1 MALETVLGHYRI
13 IREIARSNDVVY
25 EAIDT
30 RINRRVAIKELMM
43 PPGATDAVRQDRI
56 ARFLREARAAGSL
69 THPNIVTIYETEQE
83 NGRYFIVMEYLE
95 GDNLRQKM
103 DREGPL
109 PPDEAVR
116 IATQVLDGLAHA
128 HSKGV
133 IHRDIKP
140 ENIHILPTGLVKIT
154 DFGIAR
160 LKYEPNL
167 TMDGQIFGTP
177 SYMSPE
183 QVQGGAID
191 ERSDLFSVGV
201 ILYEMLAGY
210 KPFQGDSV
218 ITITYNIVH
227 TEPPSP
233 PNIPAPLEWV
243 IRKALRKNPAER
255 FNSALEMKQ
264 ALENALAQL
273 NAPPVIAT
281 PMGPSSYGAP
291 APTGGV
297 LHRRGA
303 TRRITRPRRRVA
315 THRITRPP
323 RQGGRCPRRMVRLRR
338 PLRRPQRLRLCHL
351 RPTSRLHHRSPCCRP
366 PRDSF
371 FGTLLGVILIGG
383 AVLGVIVFGV
393 YSATR
398 AYQEYQLQQ
407 IDEKIAARAKEA
419 EKLFGQGRYLEA
431 AQIYDQLYRSAQS
444 TKWKEEFRRNTAS
457 ALTMHGNQLLE
468 ARRYEEALRIY
479 QQAVQYAPLP
489 EAYAGMA
496 AAEAQLGNREGAVN
510 HWASAARY
518 SRGVQAQEYQRNA
531 AREQIAIGDEAYRRG
546 DIPRAMQAWQTAIE
560 LAPGTPEAREAQ
572 LRFEQA
578 LNELIRR

>member
-69 THPNIVTIYETEQE
+69 THPNIVTIFETEQE

-103 DREGPL
+103 DREGSL

-233 PNIPAPLEWV
+233 PSIPAPLEWV
-243 IRKALRKNPAER
+243 IRKALRKSPAER
-255 FNSALEMKQ
+255 FASALEMKQ

-281 PMGPSSYGAP
+281 PMGAPLPYGAP
-291 APTGGV
+291 APTGGYPPYNAPAPTGGTLPPPYGAPAPTGGTLPPPAPTPAPAPTPTASAPAPYLPPPPPKPV
-297 LHRRGA
+297 LSPA
-303 TRRITRPRRRVA
+303 A
-315 THRITRPP
+315 
-323 RQGGRCPRRMVRLRR
+323 RQFL
-338 PLRRPQRLRLCHL
+338 
-351 RPTSRLHHRSPCCRP
+351 
-366 PRDSF
+366 
-371 FGTLLGVILIGG
+371 GTLLAVILIGG
-383 AVLGVIVFGV
+383 AVLGVVIMGVF
-393 YSATR
+393 SATR

-407 IDEKIAARAKEA
+407 IDEKVAARAKEA

-444 TKWKEEFRRNTAS
+444 TKWKDEFRRNTAS
-457 ALTMHGNQLLE
+457 ALTMHGNQLLD
-468 ARRYEEALRIY
+468 ARRYEEALRVY
-479 QQAVQYAPLP
+479 QQAIQYAPLP

-496 AAEAQLGNREGAVN
+496 AAEALLGNRAGAVN
-510 HWASAARY
+510 HWVSAARH
-518 SRGVQAQEYQRNA
+518 SRGAQAQEYQRNA

-546 DIPRAMQAWQTAIE
+546 DMSRALQAWQTAVE

-572 LRFEQA
+572 RRFEQA
-578 LNELIRR
+578 LNELLRR

>member
-25 EAIDT
+25 EAVDT
-30 RINRRVAIKELMM
+30 RINRRVAIKELLM

-56 ARFLREARAAGSL
+56 ARFQREARAAGSL
-69 THPNIVTIYETEQE
+69 THPNIVTIFETEEE

-103 DREGPL
+103 DREGAL
-109 PPDEAVR
+109 PPEEAVR

-140 ENIHILPTGLVKIT
+140 ENIHLLPTGLVKIT

-191 ERSDLFSVGV
+191 EHSDLFSVGV

-233 PNIPAPLEWV
+233 PSIPAPLEWV
-243 IRKALRKNPAER
+243 IRKALRKSPAER
-255 FNSALEMKQ
+255 FHSALEMKQ
-264 ALENALAQL
+264 ALENALAQMKS
-273 NAPPVIAT
+273 PPAIAT
-281 PMGPSSYGAP
+281 PMGPASTYGVPQPAGGYPPYSAPAPYGAP
-291 APTGGV
+291 ASVGGSQYGTPAPTAGTLPPPMPAPSPAPAPPAPYLPPPPPKPV
-297 LHRRGA
+297 LSPA
-303 TRRITRPRRRVA
+303 TR
-315 THRITRPP
+315 
-323 RQGGRCPRRMVRLRR
+323 QFL
-338 PLRRPQRLRLCHL
+338 
-351 RPTSRLHHRSPCCRP
+351 
-366 PRDSF
+366 
-371 FGTLLGVILIGG
+371 GTLLAVLLIGG
-383 AVLGVIVFGV
+383 AVLGIVILGVF
-393 YSATR
+393 SATR

-407 IDEKIAARAKEA
+407 IDEKVAARAKEA

-444 TKWKEEFRRNTAS
+444 NKWKEEFRRNAAS

-468 ARRYEEALRIY
+468 ARRYEEAMRAY

-496 AAEAQLGNREGAVN
+496 AVEARLGNREGAIN
-510 HWASAARY
+510 HWAAAAKH
-518 SRGVQAQEYQRNA
+518 SRGAQAQEYQRNA

-546 DIPRAMQAWQTAIE
+546 DLQRALQAWQTAVE
-560 LAPGTPEAREAQ
+560 LAPGTAEAREAQ
-572 LRFEQA
+572 RKFEQA
-578 LNELIRR
+578 LDEMLRK

>member
-103 DREGPL
+103 DREGTL

-291 APTGGV
+291 APTGGFPPYNAPAPTGGYPPYNAPAPTGGTLPPPYGAPAPTPAPPTTAAPVPPAPYLPPPPPKPV
-297 LHRRGA
+297 LSPA
-303 TRRITRPRRRVA
+303 A
-315 THRITRPP
+315 
-323 RQGGRCPRRMVRLRR
+323 RQ
-338 PLRRPQRLRLCHL
+338 
-351 RPTSRLHHRSPCCRP
+351 
-366 PRDSF
+366 F
-371 FGTLLGVILIGG
+371 FGTLLAVILIGG

>member
-13 IREIARSNDVVY
+13 IREIARSNDAVY

-30 RINRRVAIKELMM
+30 RLNRRVAIKELMM

-56 ARFLREARAAGSL
+56 ARFQREARAAGAL
-69 THPNIVTIYETEQE
+69 THPNIVTIFETEAE

-103 DREGPL
+103 DREGVL
-109 PPDEAVR
+109 PPEVAVR

-191 ERSDLFSVGV
+191 ERTDLFSVGV
-201 ILYEMLAGY
+201 ILFEMLAGF

-233 PNIPAPLEWV
+233 PSVPAPLEWV
-243 IRKALRKNPAER
+243 IRRALRKNPAER
-255 FNSALEMKQ
+255 FASAEEMKAALER
-264 ALENALAQL
+264 ALAEL
-273 NAPPVIAT
+273 STPPVMAT
-281 PMGPSSYGAP
+281 PMAPPPPYSVPTPTGSTLPPYGTP
-291 APTGGV
+291 APTGG
-297 LHRRGA
+297 
-303 TRRITRPRRRVA
+303 T
-315 THRITRPP
+315 PP
-323 RQGGRCPRRMVRLRR
+323 PPYGTPTPTGGTLP
-338 PLRRPQRLRLCHL
+338 PPYGTPAPA
-351 RPTSRLHHRSPCCRP
+351 PTSSAP
-366 PRDSF
+366 PAPYLPPPPPKPVLTPAMRQF
-371 FGTLLGVILIGG
+371 LGTLLAVMLIGG
-383 AVLGVIVFGV
+383 AVLGIVILGVF
-393 YSATR
+393 SATR

-407 IDEKIAARAKEA
+407 IDAQAAARAKEA
-419 EKLFGQGRYLEA
+419 ERLFGQGRYLEA
-431 AQIYDQLYRSAQS
+431 AQIYDQLYRNAQS

-457 ALTMHGNQLLE
+457 ALTMYGNQLLE
-468 ARRYEEALRIY
+468 ARRYEEAMRAY
-479 QQAVQYAPLP
+479 QRAIEYAPLP

-496 AAEAQLGNREGAVN
+496 AVEAQVGNREGAVN
-510 HWASAARY
+510 HWASAAQH
-518 SRGVQAQEYQRNA
+518 SRGAQAQEYQRNA
-531 AREQIAIGDEAYRRG
+531 AREQIAIGDEAYQKG
-546 DIPRAMQAWQTAIE
+546 DLQRALQAWQTAVD

-572 LRFEQA
+572 RKFDWALQELLR
-578 LNELIRR
+578 R

>member
-13 IREIARSNDVVY
+13 IREIARSNDAVY

-30 RINRRVAIKELMM
+30 RLNRRVAIKELMM

-56 ARFLREARAAGSL
+56 ARFQREARAAGAL
-69 THPNIVTIYETEQE
+69 THPNIVTIFETEAE

-103 DREGPL
+103 DREGVL
-109 PPDEAVR
+109 PPEVAVR

-191 ERSDLFSVGV
+191 ERTDLFSVGV
-201 ILYEMLAGY
+201 ILFEMLAGF

-233 PNIPAPLEWV
+233 PSVPAPLEWV
-243 IRKALRKNPAER
+243 IRRALRKNPAER
-255 FNSALEMKQ
+255 FASAEEMKAALER
-264 ALENALAQL
+264 ALAEL
-273 NAPPVIAT
+273 STPPVMAT
-281 PMGPSSYGAP
+281 PMAPPPPYSVPTPTGSTLPPYGTP
-291 APTGGV
+291 APTGG
-297 LHRRGA
+297 
-303 TRRITRPRRRVA
+303 T
-315 THRITRPP
+315 PP
-323 RQGGRCPRRMVRLRR
+323 PPYGTPTPTGGTLP
-338 PLRRPQRLRLCHL
+338 PPYGTPAPA
-351 RPTSRLHHRSPCCRP
+351 PTSSAP
-366 PRDSF
+366 PAPYLPPPPPKPVLTPAMRQF
-371 FGTLLGVILIGG
+371 LGTLLAVMLIGG
-383 AVLGVIVFGV
+383 AVLGIVILGVF
-393 YSATR
+393 SATR

-407 IDEKIAARAKEA
+407 IDARAAARAKEA
-419 EKLFGQGRYLEA
+419 ERLFGQGRYLEA
-431 AQIYDQLYRSAQS
+431 AQIYDQLYRNAQS

-457 ALTMHGNQLLE
+457 ALTMYGNQLLE
-468 ARRYEEALRIY
+468 ARRYEEAMRAY
-479 QQAVQYAPLP
+479 QRAIEYAPLP

-496 AAEAQLGNREGAVN
+496 AVEAQVGNREGAVN
-510 HWASAARY
+510 HWASAAQH
-518 SRGVQAQEYQRNA
+518 SRGAQAQEYQRNA
-531 AREQIAIGDEAYRRG
+531 AREQIAIGDEAYQKG
-546 DIPRAMQAWQTAIE
+546 DLQRALQAWQTAVD

-572 LRFEQA
+572 RKFDWALQELLR
-578 LNELIRR
+578 R

>member
-56 ARFLREARAAGSL
+56 ARFQREARAAGSL
-69 THPNIVTIYETEQE
+69 THPNIVTIFETEQE

-103 DREGPL
+103 DREGAL

-191 ERSDLFSVGV
+191 EHSDLFSVGV

-233 PNIPAPLEWV
+233 PSIPAPLEWV

-255 FNSALEMKQ
+255 FYSALEMKQ

-273 NAPPVIAT
+273 HAPPVIAT
-281 PMGPSSYGAP
+281 PMGAPLPYGAP
-291 APTGGV
+291 APTGGYPPYSAPAPTGGTLPPPYSAPPPAPTPAPAPTPTASAPAPYLPPPPPKPV
-297 LHRRGA
+297 LSPA
-303 TRRITRPRRRVA
+303 A
-315 THRITRPP
+315 
-323 RQGGRCPRRMVRLRR
+323 RQFL
-338 PLRRPQRLRLCHL
+338 
-351 RPTSRLHHRSPCCRP
+351 
-366 PRDSF
+366 
-371 FGTLLGVILIGG
+371 GTLLAVMLIGG
-383 AVLGVIVFGV
+383 AVLGVVVFGV
-393 YSATR
+393 FSATR

-407 IDEKIAARAKEA
+407 FDEKIAARAKEA

-444 TKWKEEFRRNTAS
+444 SKWKEEFRRNTAA
-457 ALTMHGNQLLE
+457 ALTMHGNQLLQ
-468 ARRYEEALRIY
+468 ARRYEEALRVY

-510 HWASAARY
+510 HWASAAQH
-518 SRGVQAQEYQRNA
+518 SRGAQAQEYQRNA

-546 DIPRAMQAWQTAIE
+546 DMSRALQAWQTAVE
-560 LAPGTPEAREAQ
+560 LAPGTAEAREAQ
-572 LRFEQA
+572 RKFDQA
-578 LNELIRR
+578 LQELLRR

>member
-13 IREIARSNDVVY
+13 IREIARSNDAIY
-25 EAIDT
+25 EAVDT

-56 ARFLREARAAGSL
+56 ARFQREARAAGAL
-69 THPNIVTIYETEQE
+69 THPNIVTIFETEEE

-109 PPDEAVR
+109 PPEEAVR
-116 IATQVLDGLAHA
+116 IATQVLEGLAHA

-140 ENIHILPTGLVKIT
+140 ENIHILPTGLAKIT

-160 LKYEPNL
+160 LKHEPNL

-191 ERSDLFSVGV
+191 ERSDLFSVGI

-255 FNSALEMKQ
+255 FSSAEEMKQ
-264 ALENALAQL
+264 ALAHALEQL
-273 NAPPVIAT
+273 KAPPVIAT
-281 PMGPSSYGAP
+281 PLGPPPPYSAP
-291 APTGGV
+291 APTGGYPSSYPAPTGGYPAPYPTPAPSYPYPAPSVPTQVPAPSPTTVSAPAPYLPPPPPKPV
-297 LHRRGA
+297 LSPA
-303 TRRITRPRRRVA
+303 A
-315 THRITRPP
+315 
-323 RQGGRCPRRMVRLRR
+323 RQFL
-338 PLRRPQRLRLCHL
+338 
-351 RPTSRLHHRSPCCRP
+351 
-366 PRDSF
+366 
-371 FGTLLGVILIGG
+371 GTLLGVMLIGG
-383 AVLGVIVFGV
+383 AILGVVILGVF
-393 YSATR
+393 SATR

-407 IDEKIAARAKEA
+407 IDAKVAARAKEA
-419 EKLFGQGRYLEA
+419 EKLFGQGRYREA
-431 AQIYDQLYRSAQS
+431 AAIYAELYRSAQS
-444 TKWKEEFRRNTAS
+444 NKWKDEFRRNTAS
-457 ALTMHGNQLLE
+457 ALTMYGNQLLE
-468 ARRYEEALRIY
+468 ARRYEEAMRAY

-489 EAYAGMA
+489 EAFAGMA
-496 AAEAQLGNREGAVN
+496 AIEAQLGNREGAVS
-510 HWASAARY
+510 HWASAAQH
-518 SRGVQAQEYQRNA
+518 STGAKAQEYQRQA
-531 AREQIAIGDEAYRRG
+531 ARQQIAIGDEAYQRR
-546 DIPRAMQAWQTAIE
+546 DLQRALQAWQTAIE

-572 LRFEQA
+572 RKFDQA
-578 LNELIRR
+578 LQELIRR

>member
-13 IREIARSNDVVY
+13 IREIARSNDAVY
-25 EAIDT
+25 EAVDM

-56 ARFLREARAAGSL
+56 ARFQREARAAGSL
-69 THPNIVTIYETEQE
+69 THPNIVTIFETEEE

-109 PPDEAVR
+109 PPEEAVR

-191 ERSDLFSVGV
+191 ERSDLFSVGI

-243 IRKALRKNPAER
+243 IRRALRKSPAER
-255 FNSALEMKQ
+255 FSSALEMKQ
-264 ALENALAQL
+264 ALENALTQVK
-273 NAPPVIAT
+273 APPVIAT
-281 PMGPSSYGAP
+281 PMGPASPYGAPQPAGGYPPPYSAP
-291 APTGGV
+291 APTGGYPSPYGTPAPT
-297 LHRRGA
+297 GA
-303 TRRITRPRRRVA
+303 TLPPPTPVPSPAPAPPAPYLPPPPPKPVLSPATR
-315 THRITRPP
+315 
-323 RQGGRCPRRMVRLRR
+323 QFL
-338 PLRRPQRLRLCHL
+338 
-351 RPTSRLHHRSPCCRP
+351 
-366 PRDSF
+366 
-371 FGTLLGVILIGG
+371 GTLLAVLLIGG
-383 AVLGVIVFGV
+383 AVLGIVILGVF
-393 YSATR
+393 SATR

-407 IDEKIAARAKEA
+407 IDEKVAARAKEA

-444 TKWKEEFRRNTAS
+444 NKWKEEFRRNTAT
-457 ALTMHGNQLLE
+457 ALTMYGNQLFE
-468 ARRYEEALRIY
+468 ARRYEEALQAY
-479 QQAVQYAPLP
+479 QRAVQYAPLP

-496 AAEAQLGNREGAVN
+496 AIEARLGNREGAIN
-510 HWASAARY
+510 HWASAAKH
-518 SRGVQAQEYQRNA
+518 SRGAQAQEYQRNA

-546 DIPRAMQAWQTAIE
+546 DLQRALQAWQTAVE
-560 LAPGTPEAREAQ
+560 LAPGTAEAREAQ
-572 LRFEQA
+572 RKFEQA
-578 LNELIRR
+578 LEEMLRR

>member
-13 IREIARSNDVVY
+13 IREIARSNDAVY
-25 EAIDT
+25 EAVDT

-56 ARFLREARAAGSL
+56 ARFQREARAAGSL
-69 THPNIVTIYETEQE
+69 THPNIVTIFETEEE

-103 DREGPL
+103 DREGSL
-109 PPDEAVR
+109 PPEEAVR

-191 ERSDLFSVGV
+191 ERSDLFSVGI

-243 IRKALRKNPAER
+243 IRRALRKSPARAVFVRAGDE
-255 FNSALEMKQ
+255 AGVGEC
-264 ALENALAQL
+264 ANAGESPARDCH
-273 NAPPVIAT
+273 AD
-281 PMGPSSYGAP
+281 GACVSVWC
-291 APTGGV
+291 ARSLLGAI
-297 LHRRGA
+297 HRRTARLRQQAA
-303 TRRITRPRRRVA
+303 THRRMGHLRRRGRRCRRRRPRRRLHPAPPAPYLPPPTAKACLVA
-315 THRITRPP
+315 RHATVSGHAAGGLAHR
-323 RQGGRCPRRMVRLRR
+323 RRGAGHRHLRR
-338 PLRRPQRLRLCHL
+338 VQRDPRLS
-351 RPTSRLHHRSPCCRP
+351 RVPTPA
-366 PRDSF
+366 D
-371 FGTLLGVILIGG
+371 
-383 AVLGVIVFGV
+383 
-393 YSATR
+393 
-398 AYQEYQLQQ
+398 
-407 IDEKIAARAKEA
+407 
-419 EKLFGQGRYLEA
+419 
-431 AQIYDQLYRSAQS
+431 
-444 TKWKEEFRRNTAS
+444 
-457 ALTMHGNQLLE
+457 
-468 ARRYEEALRIY
+468 
-479 QQAVQYAPLP
+479 
-489 EAYAGMA
+489 
-496 AAEAQLGNREGAVN
+496 
-510 HWASAARY
+510 
-518 SRGVQAQEYQRNA
+518 
-531 AREQIAIGDEAYRRG
+531 
-546 DIPRAMQAWQTAIE
+546 
-560 LAPGTPEAREAQ
+560 
-572 LRFEQA
+572 
-578 LNELIRR
+578 

>member
-291 APTGGV
+291 APTGGFPPYNAPAPTGGYPPYNAPAPTGGTLPPPYGAPAPTPAPPTTAAPVPPAPYLPPPPPKPV
-297 LHRRGA
+297 LSPA
-303 TRRITRPRRRVA
+303 A
-315 THRITRPP
+315 
-323 RQGGRCPRRMVRLRR
+323 RQ
-338 PLRRPQRLRLCHL
+338 
-351 RPTSRLHHRSPCCRP
+351 
-366 PRDSF
+366 F

-518 SRGVQAQEYQRNA
+518 SRGAQAQEYQRNA

>member
-69 THPNIVTIYETEQE
+69 THPNIVTIFETEQE

-103 DREGPL
+103 DREGSL

-233 PNIPAPLEWV
+233 PSIPAPLEWV

-255 FNSALEMKQ
+255 FHSALEMKQ

-281 PMGPSSYGAP
+281 PMGAPLPYGAP
-291 APTGGV
+291 APTGGYPPYNAPAPTGGTLPPPYGAPAPTGGTLPPPAPTPAPAPTPTASAPAPYLPPPPPKPV
-297 LHRRGA
+297 LSPA
-303 TRRITRPRRRVA
+303 A
-315 THRITRPP
+315 
-323 RQGGRCPRRMVRLRR
+323 RQFL
-338 PLRRPQRLRLCHL
+338 
-351 RPTSRLHHRSPCCRP
+351 
-366 PRDSF
+366 
-371 FGTLLGVILIGG
+371 GTLLAVILIGG
-383 AVLGVIVFGV
+383 AVLGVVIMGVF
-393 YSATR
+393 SATR

-407 IDEKIAARAKEA
+407 IDEKVAARAKEA

-444 TKWKEEFRRNTAS
+444 TKWKDEFRRNTAS
-457 ALTMHGNQLLE
+457 ALTMHGNQLLD
-468 ARRYEEALRIY
+468 ARRYEEALRVY
-479 QQAVQYAPLP
+479 QQAIQYAPLP

-496 AAEAQLGNREGAVN
+496 AAEALLGNRAGAVN
-510 HWASAARY
+510 HWVSAARH
-518 SRGVQAQEYQRNA
+518 SRGAQAQEYQRNA

-546 DIPRAMQAWQTAIE
+546 DMSRALQAWQTAVE

-572 LRFEQA
+572 RRFEQA
-578 LNELIRR
+578 LNELLRR

>member
-13 IREIARSNDVVY
+13 IREIARSNDAVY

-56 ARFLREARAAGSL
+56 ARFQREARAAGSL
-69 THPNIVTIYETEQE
+69 THPNIVTIFETEQE

-103 DREGPL
+103 DREGAL

-191 ERSDLFSVGV
+191 EHSDLFSVGV

-233 PNIPAPLEWV
+233 PSIPAPLEWV

-255 FNSALEMKQ
+255 FHSALEMKQ

-281 PMGPSSYGAP
+281 PMGAPSPYGAP
-291 APTGGV
+291 APTGGYPPYNAPAPTGGT
-297 LHRRGA
+297 LPPPYGAPAPRGDAAAALGAPPPSRPCADAHRQRA
-303 TRRITRPRRRVA
+303 RALPAAAHRP
-315 THRITRPP
+315 
-323 RQGGRCPRRMVRLRR
+323 
-338 PLRRPQRLRLCHL
+338 
-351 RPTSRLHHRSPCCRP
+351 SPCSRP

-371 FGTLLGVILIGG
+371 
-383 AVLGVIVFGV
+383 
-393 YSATR
+393 SAR
-398 AYQEYQLQQ
+398 CW
-407 IDEKIAARAKEA
+407 R
-419 EKLFGQGRYLEA
+419 
-431 AQIYDQLYRSAQS
+431 
-444 TKWKEEFRRNTAS
+444 
-457 ALTMHGNQLLE
+457 
-468 ARRYEEALRIY
+468 
-479 QQAVQYAPLP
+479 
-489 EAYAGMA
+489 
-496 AAEAQLGNREGAVN
+496 
-510 HWASAARY
+510 
-518 SRGVQAQEYQRNA
+518 
-531 AREQIAIGDEAYRRG
+531 
-546 DIPRAMQAWQTAIE
+546 
-560 LAPGTPEAREAQ
+560 
-572 LRFEQA
+572 
-578 LNELIRR
+578 

>member
-69 THPNIVTIYETEQE
+69 THPNIVTIFETEQE

-233 PNIPAPLEWV
+233 PSIPAPLEWV

-255 FNSALEMKQ
+255 FHSALEMKQ

-281 PMGPSSYGAP
+281 PMGAPLPYGAP
-291 APTGGV
+291 APTGGYPPYNAPAPTGGTLPPPYGAPAPTGGTLPPPYSAPPPAPTPAPAPTPTASAPAPYLPPPPPKPV
-297 LHRRGA
+297 LSPA
-303 TRRITRPRRRVA
+303 A
-315 THRITRPP
+315 
-323 RQGGRCPRRMVRLRR
+323 RQFL
-338 PLRRPQRLRLCHL
+338 
-351 RPTSRLHHRSPCCRP
+351 
-366 PRDSF
+366 
-371 FGTLLGVILIGG
+371 GTLLAVILIGG
-383 AVLGVIVFGV
+383 AVLGVVIMGVF
-393 YSATR
+393 SATR

-407 IDEKIAARAKEA
+407 FDEQIAARAKEA

-444 TKWKEEFRRNTAS
+444 TKWKDEFRRNTAS
-457 ALTMHGNQLLE
+457 ALTMHGNQLLD
-468 ARRYEEALRIY
+468 ARRYEEALRVY
-479 QQAVQYAPLP
+479 QQAIQYAPLP

-496 AAEAQLGNREGAVN
+496 AAEALLGNRAGAVN
-510 HWASAARY
+510 HWVSAARH
-518 SRGVQAQEYQRNA
+518 SRGAQAQEYQRNA

-546 DIPRAMQAWQTAIE
+546 DMQRALQAWQTAVEI
-560 LAPGTPEAREAQ
+560 APGTPEAREAQ
-572 LRFEQA
+572 RRFEQA
-578 LNELIRR
+578 LNELLRR

>member
-13 IREIARSNDVVY
+13 IREIARSNDAVY

-43 PPGATDAVRQDRI
+43 PPGATEAVRQDRI
-56 ARFLREARAAGSL
+56 ARFQREARAAGLL
-69 THPNIVTIYETEQE
+69 THPNIVTIFETEEE

-109 PPDEAVR
+109 PPEEAVR

-191 ERSDLFSVGV
+191 ERSDLFSVGI

-243 IRKALRKNPAER
+243 IRKALRKSPAER
-255 FNSALEMKQ
+255 FSSALEMKQ
-264 ALENALAQL
+264 ALEHALAQL
-273 NAPPVIAT
+273 HAPPVIAT
-281 PMGPSSYGAP
+281 PMGPPSPYGVPQPAGGYPSRYGAP
-291 APTGGV
+291 APTGGT
-297 LHRRGA
+297 LPPYGTPAPTGGTPPPPYGA
-303 TRRITRPRRRVA
+303 
-315 THRITRPP
+315 PP
-323 RQGGRCPRRMVRLRR
+323 PIPAPSSPAPAPPAPYLPPPPPKPILSPAARQ
-338 PLRRPQRLRLCHL
+338 
-351 RPTSRLHHRSPCCRP
+351 
-366 PRDSF
+366 F
-371 FGTLLGVILIGG
+371 FGTLLAVMLIGG
-383 AVLGVIVFGV
+383 AVLGIFILGVF
-393 YSATR
+393 SATR

-431 AQIYDQLYRSAQS
+431 AKIYDELYRSAQS
-444 TKWKEEFRRNTAS
+444 NKWKEEFRRNTAT
-457 ALTMHGNQLLE
+457 ALTMHGNQLFE
-468 ARRYEEALRIY
+468 ARRYEEALQVY
-479 QQAVQYAPLP
+479 QRAVQYAPLP
-489 EAYAGMA
+489 EAFAGMA
-496 AAEAQLGNREGAVN
+496 AIEARLGNREGAIN
-510 HWASAARY
+510 HWASAAKH
-518 SRGVQAQEYQRNA
+518 SRGAQAQEYQRNA
-531 AREQIAIGDEAYRRG
+531 AREQIAVGDEAYRRG
-546 DIPRAMQAWQTAIE
+546 DLQRALQAWQTAVE

-572 LRFEQA
+572 RKFEQA
-578 LNELIRR
+578 LEEMLRR

>member
-291 APTGGV
+291 APTGGFPPYNAPAPTGGYPPYNAPAPTGGTLPPPYGAPAPTPAPPTTAAPVPPAPYLPPPPPKPV
-297 LHRRGA
+297 LSPA
-303 TRRITRPRRRVA
+303 A
-315 THRITRPP
+315 
-323 RQGGRCPRRMVRLRR
+323 RQFL
-338 PLRRPQRLRLCHL
+338 
-351 RPTSRLHHRSPCCRP
+351 
-366 PRDSF
+366 
-371 FGTLLGVILIGG
+371 GTLLGVILIGG
-383 AVLGVIVFGV
+383 AVLGIIVFGV

>member
-25 EAIDT
+25 EAVDT
-30 RINRRVAIKELMM
+30 RINRRVAIKELLM

-56 ARFLREARAAGSL
+56 ARFQREARAAGSL
-69 THPNIVTIYETEQE
+69 THPNIVTIFETEQE

-191 ERSDLFSVGV
+191 EHSDLFSVGV

-233 PNIPAPLEWV
+233 PSIPAPLEWV
-243 IRKALRKNPAER
+243 IRRALRKNPAER
-255 FNSALEMKQ
+255 FHSALEMKQ
-264 ALENALAQL
+264 ALENALAQMKS
-273 NAPPVIAT
+273 PPAIAT
-281 PMGPSSYGAP
+281 PMGPASTYGVPQPAGGYPPYSAPAPYGAP
-291 APTGGV
+291 ASVGGSQYGTPAPTAGTLPPPMPAPSPAPAPPAPYLPPPPPKPV
-297 LHRRGA
+297 LSPA
-303 TRRITRPRRRVA
+303 TR
-315 THRITRPP
+315 
-323 RQGGRCPRRMVRLRR
+323 QFL
-338 PLRRPQRLRLCHL
+338 
-351 RPTSRLHHRSPCCRP
+351 
-366 PRDSF
+366 
-371 FGTLLGVILIGG
+371 GTLLAVLLIGG
-383 AVLGVIVFGV
+383 AVLGIVILGVF
-393 YSATR
+393 SATR

-407 IDEKIAARAKEA
+407 IDEKVAARAKEA

-444 TKWKEEFRRNTAS
+444 NKWKEEFRRNAAS

-468 ARRYEEALRIY
+468 ARRYEEAMRAY

-496 AAEAQLGNREGAVN
+496 AVEARLGNREGAIN
-510 HWASAARY
+510 HWAAAAKH
-518 SRGVQAQEYQRNA
+518 SRGAQAQEYQRNA

-546 DIPRAMQAWQTAIE
+546 DLQRALQAWQTAVE
-560 LAPGTPEAREAQ
+560 LAPGTAEAREAQ
-572 LRFEQA
+572 RKFEQA
-578 LNELIRR
+578 LDEMLRK

>member
-25 EAIDT
+25 EAVDT
-30 RINRRVAIKELMM
+30 RINRRVAIKELLM

-56 ARFLREARAAGSL
+56 ARFQREARAAGSL
-69 THPNIVTIYETEQE
+69 THPNIVTIFETEEE

-103 DREGPL
+103 DREGAL
-109 PPDEAVR
+109 PPEEAVR

-140 ENIHILPTGLVKIT
+140 ENIHLLPTGLVKIT

-191 ERSDLFSVGV
+191 EHSDLFSVGV

-233 PNIPAPLEWV
+233 PSIPAPLEWV
-243 IRKALRKNPAER
+243 IRRALRKNPAER
-255 FNSALEMKQ
+255 FHSALEMKQ
-264 ALENALAQL
+264 ALENALAQMKS
-273 NAPPVIAT
+273 PPAIAT
-281 PMGPSSYGAP
+281 PMGPASTYGVPQPAGGYPPYSGPAPYGAP
-291 APTGGV
+291 ASVGGSQYGTPAPTAGTLPPPMPAPSPAPAPPAPYLPPPPPKPV
-297 LHRRGA
+297 LSPA
-303 TRRITRPRRRVA
+303 TR
-315 THRITRPP
+315 
-323 RQGGRCPRRMVRLRR
+323 QFL
-338 PLRRPQRLRLCHL
+338 
-351 RPTSRLHHRSPCCRP
+351 
-366 PRDSF
+366 
-371 FGTLLGVILIGG
+371 GTLLAVLLIGG
-383 AVLGVIVFGV
+383 AVLGIVILGVF
-393 YSATR
+393 SATR

-407 IDEKIAARAKEA
+407 IDEKVAARAKEA

-444 TKWKEEFRRNTAS
+444 NKWKEEFRRNAAS

-468 ARRYEEALRIY
+468 ARRYEEAMRAY

-496 AAEAQLGNREGAVN
+496 AVEARLGNREGAIN
-510 HWASAARY
+510 HWAAAAKH
-518 SRGVQAQEYQRNA
+518 SRGAQAQEYQRNA

-546 DIPRAMQAWQTAIE
+546 DLQRALQAWQTAVE
-560 LAPGTPEAREAQ
+560 LAPGTAEAREAQ
-572 LRFEQA
+572 RKFEQA
-578 LNELIRR
+578 LDEMLRK

>member
-291 APTGGV
+291 APTGGFPPYNAPAPTGGYPPYNAPAPTGGTLPPPYGAPAPTPAQPTTAAPVPPAPYLPPPPPKPV
-297 LHRRGA
+297 LSPA
-303 TRRITRPRRRVA
+303 A
-315 THRITRPP
+315 
-323 RQGGRCPRRMVRLRR
+323 RQ
-338 PLRRPQRLRLCHL
+338 
-351 RPTSRLHHRSPCCRP
+351 
-366 PRDSF
+366 F

-518 SRGVQAQEYQRNA
+518 SRGAQAQEYQRNA

>member
-25 EAIDT
+25 EAVDT

-69 THPNIVTIYETEQE
+69 THPNIVTIFETEEE

-103 DREGPL
+103 DREGAL
-109 PPDEAVR
+109 PPEEAVR

-140 ENIHILPTGLVKIT
+140 ENIHLLPTGLVKIT

-191 ERSDLFSVGV
+191 EHSDLFSVGV

-233 PNIPAPLEWV
+233 PSIPAPLEWV
-243 IRKALRKNPAER
+243 IRRALRKNPAER
-255 FNSALEMKQ
+255 FHSALEMKQ
-264 ALENALAQL
+264 ALENALAQMKS
-273 NAPPVIAT
+273 PPAIAT
-281 PMGPSSYGAP
+281 PMGPASTYGVPQPAGGYPPYSGPAPYGAP
-291 APTGGV
+291 ASVGGSQYGTPAPTAGTLPPPMPAPSPAPAPPAPYLPPPPPKPV
-297 LHRRGA
+297 LSPA
-303 TRRITRPRRRVA
+303 TR
-315 THRITRPP
+315 
-323 RQGGRCPRRMVRLRR
+323 QFL
-338 PLRRPQRLRLCHL
+338 
-351 RPTSRLHHRSPCCRP
+351 
-366 PRDSF
+366 
-371 FGTLLGVILIGG
+371 GTLLAVLLIGG
-383 AVLGVIVFGV
+383 AVLGIVILGVF
-393 YSATR
+393 SATR

-407 IDEKIAARAKEA
+407 IDEKVAARAKEA

-444 TKWKEEFRRNTAS
+444 NKWKEEFRRNAAS

-468 ARRYEEALRIY
+468 ARRYEEAMRAY

-496 AAEAQLGNREGAVN
+496 AVEARLGNREGAIN
-510 HWASAARY
+510 HWAAAAKH
-518 SRGVQAQEYQRNA
+518 SRGAQAQEYQRNA

-546 DIPRAMQAWQTAIE
+546 DLQRALQAWQTAVE
-560 LAPGTPEAREAQ
+560 LAPGTAEAREAQ
-572 LRFEQA
+572 RKFEQA
-578 LNELIRR
+578 LDEMLRK

>member
-25 EAIDT
+25 EAVDT
-30 RINRRVAIKELMM
+30 RINRRVAIKELLM

-56 ARFLREARAAGSL
+56 ARFQREARAAGSL
-69 THPNIVTIYETEQE
+69 THPNIVTIFETEEE

-103 DREGPL
+103 DREGAL
-109 PPDEAVR
+109 PPEEAVR

-140 ENIHILPTGLVKIT
+140 ENIHLLPTGLVKIT

-191 ERSDLFSVGV
+191 EHSDLFSVGV

-233 PNIPAPLEWV
+233 PSIPAPLEWV
-243 IRKALRKNPAER
+243 IRRALRKNPAER
-255 FNSALEMKQ
+255 FHSALEMKQ
-264 ALENALAQL
+264 ALENALAQMKS
-273 NAPPVIAT
+273 PPAIAT
-281 PMGPSSYGAP
+281 PMGPASTYGVPQPAGGYPPYSAP
-291 APTGGV
+291 APYRAPASVGGSQYGTPTPTAGTLPPPMPAPSPAPAPPAPYLPPPPPKPV
-297 LHRRGA
+297 LSPA
-303 TRRITRPRRRVA
+303 TR
-315 THRITRPP
+315 
-323 RQGGRCPRRMVRLRR
+323 QFL
-338 PLRRPQRLRLCHL
+338 
-351 RPTSRLHHRSPCCRP
+351 
-366 PRDSF
+366 
-371 FGTLLGVILIGG
+371 GTLLAVLLIGG
-383 AVLGVIVFGV
+383 AVLGIVILGVF
-393 YSATR
+393 SATR

-407 IDEKIAARAKEA
+407 IDEKVAARAKEA

-444 TKWKEEFRRNTAS
+444 NKWKEEFRRNAAS

-468 ARRYEEALRIY
+468 ARRYEEAMRAY

-496 AAEAQLGNREGAVN
+496 AVEARLGNREGAIN
-510 HWASAARY
+510 HWAAAAKH
-518 SRGVQAQEYQRNA
+518 SRGAQAQEYQRNA

-546 DIPRAMQAWQTAIE
+546 DLQRALQAWQTAVE
-560 LAPGTPEAREAQ
+560 LAPGTAEAREAQ
-572 LRFEQA
+572 RKFEQA
-578 LNELIRR
+578 LDEMLRK

>member
-1 MALETVLGHYRI
+1 MAPEVVLGHYRI

-30 RINRRVAIKELMM
+30 RINRRVAIKELLL
-43 PPGATDAVRQDRI
+43 PPGATDAVRKDRI
-56 ARFLREARAAGSL
+56 ARFMREARAAGSL
-69 THPNIVTIYETEQE
+69 THPNIVTIFETEEE

-109 PPDEAVR
+109 PPEEAVR

-128 HSKGV
+128 HARGV

-140 ENIHILPTGLVKIT
+140 ENIHVLPSGLVKIT

-160 LKYEPNL
+160 LKHEPAI
-167 TMDGQIFGTP
+167 TMDGQVFGTP

-183 QVQGGAID
+183 QVQGGAVD
-191 ERSDLFSVGV
+191 ERSDLFSLGV

-255 FNSALEMKQ
+255 FSSAEEMKQ
-264 ALENALAQL
+264 ALQNALEQL
-273 NAPPVIAT
+273 KAPPVAAT
-281 PMGPSSYGAP
+281 PFSPPVSVGGYSAPFPAGGYSPSATGVPYPSAPTVPP
-291 APTGGV
+291 AP
-297 LHRRGA
+297 
-303 TRRITRPRRRVA
+303 VA
-315 THRITRPP
+315 TASSSVASVPAPYLPP
-323 RQGGRCPRRMVRLRR
+323 PPPKPLISPAARQFL
-338 PLRRPQRLRLCHL
+338 
-351 RPTSRLHHRSPCCRP
+351 
-366 PRDSF
+366 
-371 FGTLLGVILIGG
+371 GTMLAVLLIGG
-383 AVLGVIVFGV
+383 AVLGVVVLGI

-407 IDEKIAARAKEA
+407 LDARIAARAKEA
-419 EKLFGQGRYLEA
+419 EKLFLQGRYLEA
-431 AQIYDQLYRSAQS
+431 ALIYSELYRSAQS
-444 TKWKEEFRRNTAS
+444 NKWREKFRHNTAS
-457 ALTMHGNQLLE
+457 ALVMYGNQLLQ
-468 ARRYEEALRIY
+468 AQRYEEAMAAY
-479 QQAVQYAPLP
+479 HQALQYAPLP

-496 AAEAQLGNREGAVN
+496 AVEQQLGNREGAVS
-510 HWASAARY
+510 HWTMAARH
-518 SRGVQAQEYQRNA
+518 SRGAQAQEYQRRA
-531 AREQIAIGDEAYRRG
+531 AREQIAIGDDALRRG
-546 DIPRAMQAWQTAIE
+546 EELRALQAWRTAIE
-560 LAPGTPEAREAQ
+560 LAPGTPEADEARHRIDQLLTGLPMRE
-572 LRFEQA
+572 R
-578 LNELIRR
+578 

>member
-291 APTGGV
+291 APTGGFPPYNAPAPTGGYPPYNAPAPTGGTLPPPYGAPAPTPAPPTTAAPVPPAPYLPPPPPKPV
-297 LHRRGA
+297 LSPA
-303 TRRITRPRRRVA
+303 A
-315 THRITRPP
+315 
-323 RQGGRCPRRMVRLRR
+323 RQFL
-338 PLRRPQRLRLCHL
+338 
-351 RPTSRLHHRSPCCRP
+351 
-366 PRDSF
+366 
-371 FGTLLGVILIGG
+371 GTLLGVILIGG

-546 DIPRAMQAWQTAIE
+546 DIPRALQAWQTAIE

-578 LNELIRR
+578 LKELIRR

>member
-13 IREIARSNDVVY
+13 IREIARSNDAVY

-30 RINRRVAIKELMM
+30 RINRRVAVKELMM

-56 ARFLREARAAGSL
+56 ARFQREARAAGSL
-69 THPNIVTIYETEQE
+69 THPNIVTIFETEQE

-103 DREGPL
+103 DREGAL

-233 PNIPAPLEWV
+233 PSIPAPLEWV
-243 IRKALRKNPAER
+243 IRKALRKSPAER
-255 FNSALEMKQ
+255 FASALEMKQ

-281 PMGPSSYGAP
+281 PMGAPSPYGMPAPTGGYPPYSAP
-291 APTGGV
+291 APTGAIRPTV
-297 LHRRGA
+297 
-303 TRRITRPRRRVA
+303 RPRR
-315 THRITRPP
+315 
-323 RQGGRCPRRMVRLRR
+323 QGERCRRRMARPRPCRRLHLRRR
-338 PLRRPQRLRLCHL
+338 PLPAHL
-351 RPTSRLHHRSPCCRP
+351 RPTCRPHRPSLFSRP

-371 FGTLLGVILIGG
+371 SARCWRSSSS
-383 AVLGVIVFGV
+383 AVQCWASSSWASF
-393 YSATR
+393 SATR

-407 IDEKIAARAKEA
+407 IDEKVAARAKEA

-444 TKWKEEFRRNTAS
+444 SKWKEEFRRNTAA
-457 ALTMHGNQLLE
+457 ALTMHGNQLLQ
-468 ARRYEEALRIY
+468 ARRYEEALRVY

-510 HWASAARY
+510 HWASAAQH
-518 SRGVQAQEYQRNA
+518 SRGAQAQEYQRNA

-546 DIPRAMQAWQTAIE
+546 DMSRALQAWQTAVE
-560 LAPGTPEAREAQ
+560 LAPGTAEAREAQ
-572 LRFEQA
+572 RKFDQA
-578 LNELIRR
+578 LQELLRR

>member
-1 MALETVLGHYRI
+1 
-13 IREIARSNDVVY
+13 
-25 EAIDT
+25 
-30 RINRRVAIKELMM
+30 M

-56 ARFLREARAAGSL
+56 ARFQREARAAGSL
-69 THPNIVTIYETEQE
+69 THPNIVTIFETEEE

-103 DREGPL
+103 DREGAL
-109 PPDEAVR
+109 PPEEAVR

-140 ENIHILPTGLVKIT
+140 ENIHLLPTGLVKIT

-191 ERSDLFSVGV
+191 EHSDLFSVGV

-233 PNIPAPLEWV
+233 PSIPAPLEWV
-243 IRKALRKNPAER
+243 IRRALRKNPAER
-255 FNSALEMKQ
+255 FHSALEMKQ
-264 ALENALAQL
+264 ALENALAQMKS
-273 NAPPVIAT
+273 PPAIAT
-281 PMGPSSYGAP
+281 PMGPASTYGVPQPAGGYPPYSAP
-291 APTGGV
+291 APYRAPASVGGSQYGTPTPTAGTLPPPMPAPSPAPAPPAPYLPPPPPKPV
-297 LHRRGA
+297 LSPA
-303 TRRITRPRRRVA
+303 TR
-315 THRITRPP
+315 
-323 RQGGRCPRRMVRLRR
+323 QFL
-338 PLRRPQRLRLCHL
+338 
-351 RPTSRLHHRSPCCRP
+351 
-366 PRDSF
+366 
-371 FGTLLGVILIGG
+371 GTLLAVLLIGG
-383 AVLGVIVFGV
+383 AVLGIVILGVF
-393 YSATR
+393 SATR

-407 IDEKIAARAKEA
+407 IDEKVAARAKEA

-444 TKWKEEFRRNTAS
+444 NKWKEEFRRNAAS

-468 ARRYEEALRIY
+468 ARRYEEAMRAY

-496 AAEAQLGNREGAVN
+496 AVEARLGNREGAIN
-510 HWASAARY
+510 HWAAAAKH
-518 SRGVQAQEYQRNA
+518 SRGAQAQEYQRNA

-546 DIPRAMQAWQTAIE
+546 DLQRALQAWQTAVE
-560 LAPGTPEAREAQ
+560 LAPGTAEAREAQ
-572 LRFEQA
+572 RKFEQA
-578 LNELIRR
+578 LDEMLRK

>member
-56 ARFLREARAAGSL
+56 ARFQREARAAGSL
-69 THPNIVTIYETEQE
+69 THPNIVTIFETEQE

-103 DREGPL
+103 DREDPL

-191 ERSDLFSVGV
+191 EHSDLFSVGV

-233 PNIPAPLEWV
+233 PSIPAPLEWV

-255 FNSALEMKQ
+255 FHSALEMKQ
-264 ALENALAQL
+264 ALENALAQM

-281 PMGPSSYGAP
+281 PMGAPSPYGMPAPTGGYPPYNAPAPTGGTLPPPYGAP
-291 APTGGV
+291 APTGGTLPPPYSAPPPTPAPPPTASAPAPYLPPPPPKPV
-297 LHRRGA
+297 LSPA
-303 TRRITRPRRRVA
+303 A
-315 THRITRPP
+315 
-323 RQGGRCPRRMVRLRR
+323 RQFL
-338 PLRRPQRLRLCHL
+338 
-351 RPTSRLHHRSPCCRP
+351 
-366 PRDSF
+366 
-371 FGTLLGVILIGG
+371 GTLLAVMLIGG
-383 AVLGVIVFGV
+383 AVLGVVIMGVF
-393 YSATR
+393 SATR

-407 IDEKIAARAKEA
+407 FDEKIAARAKEA

-444 TKWKEEFRRNTAS
+444 TKWKDEFRRNTAS
-457 ALTMHGNQLLE
+457 ALTMHGNQLLD
-468 ARRYEEALRIY
+468 ARRYEEALRVY
-479 QQAVQYAPLP
+479 QQAIQYAPLP

-510 HWASAARY
+510 HWASAARH
-518 SRGVQAQEYQRNA
+518 SRGAQAQEYQRNA

-546 DIPRAMQAWQTAIE
+546 DMQRALQAWQTAVEI
-560 LAPGTPEAREAQ
+560 APGTPEAREAQ
-572 LRFEQA
+572 RRFDQA
-578 LNELIRR
+578 LDELLRK

>member
-25 EAIDT
+25 EAVDT
-30 RINRRVAIKELMM
+30 RINRRVAIKELLM

-56 ARFLREARAAGSL
+56 ARFQREARAAGSL
-69 THPNIVTIYETEQE
+69 THPNIVTIFETEEE

-103 DREGPL
+103 DREGAL
-109 PPDEAVR
+109 PPEEAVR

-140 ENIHILPTGLVKIT
+140 ENIHLLPTGLVKIT

-191 ERSDLFSVGV
+191 EHSDLFSVGV

-233 PNIPAPLEWV
+233 PSIPAPLEWV

-255 FNSALEMKQ
+255 FHSALEMKQ
-264 ALENALAQL
+264 ALENALTQL
-273 NAPPVIAT
+273 HAPPVLAT
-281 PMGPSSYGAP
+281 PMGAPSPYSAPQPVGGYPPPYGAPPPAGSYPPPYGTP
-291 APTGGV
+291 APTGGT
-297 LHRRGA
+297 LPPPYGTPAPTPTTSAPAPYLPPPPPKPILSPA
-303 TRRITRPRRRVA
+303 TR
-315 THRITRPP
+315 
-323 RQGGRCPRRMVRLRR
+323 QFL
-338 PLRRPQRLRLCHL
+338 
-351 RPTSRLHHRSPCCRP
+351 
-366 PRDSF
+366 
-371 FGTLLGVILIGG
+371 GTLLAVMLIGG
-383 AVLGVIVFGV
+383 AVLGIVILGVF
-393 YSATR
+393 SATR

-407 IDEKIAARAKEA
+407 IDEKVAARAKEA
-419 EKLFGQGRYLEA
+419 EKLYRQGRYLEA

-444 TKWKEEFRRNTAS
+444 SKWKEEFRRNAAS
-457 ALTMHGNQLLE
+457 ALTMYGNQLLE
-468 ARRYEEALRIY
+468 ARRYEEAMRAY

-496 AAEAQLGNREGAVN
+496 AVEARLGNREGAIN
-510 HWASAARY
+510 HWAAAAKH
-518 SRGVQAQEYQRNA
+518 SRGAQAQEYQRNA
-531 AREQIAIGDEAYRRG
+531 AREQVAVGDEAYRRG
-546 DIPRAMQAWQTAIE
+546 DLQRALQAWQTAVE
-560 LAPGTPEAREAQ
+560 LAPGTAEARDAQ
-572 LRFEQA
+572 RKFEQA
-578 LNELIRR
+578 LEEMLRK

>member
-13 IREIARSNDVVY
+13 IREIARSNDAVY

-30 RINRRVAIKELMM
+30 RINRRVAVKELMM

-56 ARFLREARAAGSL
+56 ARFQREARAAGSL
-69 THPNIVTIYETEQE
+69 THPNIVTIFETEQE

-191 ERSDLFSVGV
+191 EHSDLFSVGV

-233 PNIPAPLEWV
+233 PSIPAPLEWV

-255 FNSALEMKQ
+255 FHSALEMKQ

-273 NAPPVIAT
+273 HAPPVIAT
-281 PMGPSSYGAP
+281 PMGAPSPYGAP
-291 APTGGV
+291 APTGGYPPYSAPAPTGGTLPPPYSAPPPAPTPAPAPPPTASAPAPYLPPPPPKPV
-297 LHRRGA
+297 LSPA
-303 TRRITRPRRRVA
+303 A
-315 THRITRPP
+315 
-323 RQGGRCPRRMVRLRR
+323 RQFL
-338 PLRRPQRLRLCHL
+338 
-351 RPTSRLHHRSPCCRP
+351 
-366 PRDSF
+366 
-371 FGTLLGVILIGG
+371 GTLLAVILIGG
-383 AVLGVIVFGV
+383 AVLGVVIMGVF
-393 YSATR
+393 SATR

-407 IDEKIAARAKEA
+407 IDEKVAARAKEA

-431 AQIYDQLYRSAQS
+431 AQIYDQLYRGVQS
-444 TKWKEEFRRNTAS
+444 TKWKDEFRRNTAS

-468 ARRYEEALRIY
+468 ARRYEEALQAY

-496 AAEAQLGNREGAVN
+496 AAEAQLGNRQGAVN
-510 HWASAARY
+510 HWASAARH
-518 SRGVQAQEYQRNA
+518 SRGAQAQEYQRNA
-531 AREQIAIGDEAYRRG
+531 AREQIAVGDEAYRRG

-572 LRFEQA
+572 RKFEQA
-578 LNELIRR
+578 LNEMLRR